1 MNITCCKDCTERY
14 INTQTLER
22 CHSTCEKYAKA
33 VAENE
38 AIKQKE
44 RAYHESR
51 KITNGRYRKNVQKAK
66 GR

>member
-38 AIKQKE
+38 LIKKKE
-44 RAYHESR
+44 RE
-51 KITNGRYRKNVQKAK
+51 YRQRLAPISGKYKKTVQKAK